1 MAYQPFVYSSPNI
14 PAINPLGVVGTS
26 YSSPNYTSGS
36 EMIANL
42 SNAMLNRKK
51 EEKNA
56 KAKEIVENK
65 KATEEEKE
73 EPTTQTSKAETKPLE
88 VKGSKTDKTTD
99 KDVEGINLSAENEK
113 VVDDFREGD
122 ID

>member
-1 MAYQPFVYSSPNI
+1 MAYQPFTYSSPNI

-65 KATEEEKE
+65 NTTEEETTKE
-73 EPTTQTSKAETKPLE
+73 ETSKTETKPLE

>member
-1 MAYQPFVYSSPNI
+1 MAYQPFTYSSPNI

-65 KATEEEKE
+65 KTTEEETTKE
-73 EPTTQTSKAETKPLE
+73 ETPKAETKPLE

>member
-26 YSSPNYTSGS
+26 YSSPSYTSGS

-42 SNAMLNRKK
+42 SNAMLNKKK

-65 KATEEEKE
+65 KATEGETKGETPK
-73 EPTTQTSKAETKPLE
+73 TETKPLE
-88 VKGSKTDKTTD
+88 VKGSKTEKTTD
-99 KDVEGINLSAENEK
+99 KDAEGINLSAENEK

>member
-14 PAINPLGVVGTS
+14 PTINPLGVVGTS

-42 SNAMLNRKK
+42 SNAMLNKKK

-73 EPTTQTSKAETKPLE
+73 ETPKAETKPLE
-88 VKGSKTDKTTD
+88 VKGSKTEKTTD
-99 KDVEGINLSAENEK
+99 KDAEGINLSAENEK